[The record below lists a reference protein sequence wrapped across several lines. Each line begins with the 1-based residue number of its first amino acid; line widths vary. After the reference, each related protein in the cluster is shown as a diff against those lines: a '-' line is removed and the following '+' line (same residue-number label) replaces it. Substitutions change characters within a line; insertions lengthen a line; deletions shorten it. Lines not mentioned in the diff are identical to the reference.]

1 MYLIALQISSGDLAV
16 TVKNINTVNDIT
28 YVEVAYTIYMPEIE
42 LPDGSTTEMS
52 MEILQVI
59 KQNRPK
65 TPTEEEADRIQAI
78 DRLEERF
85 KSGIAV
91 DWTLGGSYF
100 APMIGTNEAMALG
113 FFGTLLI
120 IFLGLLP
127 T

>member
-1 MYLIALQISSGDLAV
+1 MGVSLKDIALQISSGDLAV

-28 YVEVAYTIYMPEIE
+28 YVEVGVHDLHMPEIE

-100 APMIGTNEAMALG
+100 APMIGTK
-113 FFGTLLI
+113 
-120 IFLGLLP
+120 
-127 T
+127 